1 MLAEQLRAAAPELV
15 AKEAQKQKLVSA
27 KELKKLRKEVNE
39 KMHNA
44 LAVKSEMG
52 SVQEQLKTLSHAV
65 DSLSQ
70 IMVDELDTLSS
81 DMTQTRVDAS
91 DQLATLAKGVQSFS
105 PEISS
110 LRDSSER
117 CKSAVEAANTSIA
130 KLKRWTESGFRRL
143 NEALTVQQQA
153 LTVLD
158 SQMAGFNDRMQEG
171 RADVVN
177 CRKESAES
185 KAEFERMRTQVSQ
198 VMLSNEQLV
207 QEYREHIRSMQT
219 ATTNCELVAAE
230 KESRTAVLHQDIS
243 YVESQ
248 LQEHRALSEARLLAL
263 EKKSALSPTAAQT
276 APLSERRIAE
286 LEEDLMQARRQLSEQ
301 DDKIHELQMRMQAQ
315 TEKAA
320 LTRLSDR
327 QEVSELISRAIQDYM
342 RRNPPARPS
351 ASYDDLPASASV
363 ALAATSH
370 PNSSPERRSSPL
382 RPPSFDAVPSGAAAS
397 SRGVSGGDANE
408 SHGSHLSQ
416 LSQHERARAVNSS
429 TAGRSLPASLPV
441 SRVMEESAQRVA
453 DMRRESMQRQL
464 ALSRAV
470 EEIDER
476 IRSSS
481 AEAEWGRGSQV

>member
-1 MLAEQLRAAAPELV
+1 MLSEQLRAAAPELV

-39 KMHNA
+39 KMQNA

-52 SVQEQLKTLSHAV
+52 SVQEQLRTLSHAV

-91 DQLATLAKGVQSFS
+91 DQLTTLAKGMQSFS

-110 LRDSSER
+110 LREASER
-117 CKSAVEAANTSIA
+117 CKSTVEAANTSIG

-158 SQMAGFNDRMQEG
+158 SQMAGFNDRIQEV
-171 RADVVN
+171 RSDAMN
-177 CRKESAES
+177 CRKESAEC

-207 QEYREHIRSMQT
+207 HEYRDHIRAMQT

-230 KESRTAVLHQDIS
+230 KESKTTVLHQDIS

-248 LQEHRALSEARLLAL
+248 LQEHRALCEARLIAL
-263 EKKSALSPTAAQT
+263 ERKSSLSPAPASTAV
-276 APLSERRIAE
+276 LSERRISE
-286 LEEDLMQARRQLSEQ
+286 LEEDLLQARRQLSEQ
-301 DDKIHELQMRMQAQ
+301 DDKIHELQVRLQAQ

-320 LTRLSDR
+320 LTRLADR
-327 QEVSELISRAIQDYM
+327 QEVSELVSRAIQDYM
-342 RRNPPARPS
+342 RRHPTPRPTVLH
-351 ASYDDLPASASV
+351 DLPVTAW
-363 ALAATSH
+363 TST
-370 PNSSPERRSSPL
+370 PQTSRSPERRGGASPL
-382 RPPSFDAVPSGAAAS
+382 RPPSLDAVPHQDDALHGPAESRTLAASGA
-397 SRGVSGGDANE
+397 
-408 SHGSHLSQ
+408 
-416 LSQHERARAVNSS
+416 
-429 TAGRSLPASLPV
+429 V
-441 SRVMEESAQRVA
+441 SRVMEESALRVQ

-470 EEIDER
+470 EEIDQR
-476 IRSSS
+476 LRSSH
-481 AEAEWGRGSQV
+481 EAEKEGARGSQV